1 MTEVY
6 DPDVYLK
13 DIAEIHCIDKKLE
26 VRIKGIKIVSFS
38 KISKGKRQAEMYIGD
53 LMEILDKLEEI
64 DKEIQVNSIGESEFV
79 VKYRPNAGGSLL
91 LSWLKTAVVAAVSF
105 CGGAFAIM
113 TFNNDANVSDVFGN
127 IYYLATGM
135 ESDGVTVL
143 EVSYSIG
150 LAIGILVFFNH
161 FAAWRL
167 TMDPTPIEVEM
178 RLYETNVNQ
187 TLIQNDQRKEKGID
201 VS

>member
-1 MTEVY
+1 MGSTV
-6 DPDVYLK
+6 PLSAPVPPGLCCFAARSGK
-13 DIAEIHCIDKKLE
+13 
-26 VRIKGIKIVSFS
+26 VS
-38 KISKGKRQAEMYIGD
+38 
-53 LMEILDKLEEI
+53 
-64 DKEIQVNSIGESEFV
+64 
-79 VKYRPNAGGSLL
+79 L
-91 LSWLKTAVVAAVSF
+91 LSWLKTAVIAVVSF

-167 TMDPTPIEVEM
+167 TVDPTPIEVEM